1 MSNEIKRQFLLKVA
15 TFEKILSEYKES
27 LIKMI
32 DEDNLNYLDV
42 SMPERNTKER
52 RAKEKAISDF
62 NSLTAAKIKNCQEYN
77 TEFYHGL
84 KIANKGS
91 ETVDVDYIIQNMHD
105 LHSDLN
111 NLILRVCS
119 ASSKVENGV
128 IFAAL
133 FEECTE
139 AESHVK
145 IKDKF
150 YVIHHEKD

>member
-32 DEDNLNYLDV
+32 DEDNLHYIQV
-42 SMPERNTKER
+42 SMPERNSKEL

-62 NSLTAAKIKNCQEYN
+62 NERTAAKIKNCQEHN

-84 KIANKGS
+84 KLANKGS
-91 ETVDVDYIIQNMHD
+91 ETVDVEYIIQNMHD

-119 ASSKVENGV
+119 ASSKIENGT

-139 AESHVK
+139 AESQVK
-145 IKDKF
+145 IGEKF
-150 YVIHHEKD
+150 YIIHHEKD